1 MQFEFATAT
10 RIVFGAGAL
19 AKGIE
24 AACGWGR
31 RALLVTAAT
40 TDRSNQLPS
49 LLSEQHVEVAEYRV
63 TGEPSVESIRAGL
76 AVARAAQCDIVIA
89 IGGGSVL
96 DSGKAI
102 AILLTNPGDVLD
114 YLELIGRGRS
124 LEHPPVPFVAIPTTA
139 GTGAEVTRNAV
150 IGSTEHRVKVSLRS
164 PLMLPRLAVID
175 PLLTCS
181 VPPPITAA
189 TGLDALTQVIE
200 PFVTH
205 AHNPLTDGI
214 CREGMRRAA
223 RSLRAAYADGSD
235 LAAREDMCVT
245 SLCGGLALANAKLGA
260 VHGIAGPLGGMF
272 PAPHG
277 AICAALLPHVMA
289 TNIRALQQR
298 QTGFPALQRFDEVA
312 QCLTGDHSARAADG
326 QRWISQLCADLHI
339 PSLRTYGI
347 AESDFPELIDL
358 ATRASSMQGNPIR
371 LESQELAEILH
382 QAW

>member
-1 MQFEFATAT
+1 MQFEFATAN

-40 TDRSNQLPS
+40 SASSDQLLT
-49 LLSEQHVEVAEYRV
+49 LLAERHLAVSAFQV
-63 TGEPSVESIRAGL
+63 TGEPTVESIREG
-76 AVARAAQCDIVIA
+76 VAAAREAECDLVIG

-96 DSGKAI
+96 DTGKAI
-102 AILLTNPGDVLD
+102 AILRTNPGDVLD

-124 LEHPPVPFVAIPTTA
+124 LEHPPVPCVAIPTTA

-150 IGSTEHRVKVSLRS
+150 IGSIEHHVKVSLRS
-164 PLMLPRLAVID
+164 PQMLPRLAVID

-181 VPPPITAA
+181 VPPPITAS

-200 PFVTH
+200 PFVSH

-223 RSLRAAYADGSD
+223 RSLRQAYADGSD
-235 LAAREDMCVT
+235 LTAREDMCVT

-277 AICAALLPHVMA
+277 AVCAALLPHVMA
-289 TNIRALQQR
+289 ANIQALQQR

-312 QCLTGDHSARAADG
+312 QCLTGDHAARAVDG

-347 AESDFPELIDL
+347 SASDFPELIDL

-371 LESQELAEILH
+371 LESQELSEILH